1 MKLIN
6 KIIEYVLAF
15 LVVVMVA
22 GCFWQIFTRFIL
34 NDPSKWTEELLR
46 YALIVTRH
54 FIVDAKSIL
63 FSQLHPY

>member
-1 MKLIN
+1 MKLLN

-34 NDPSKWTEELLR
+34 NDPSKWTEELRSEEHTSELQ
-46 YALIVTRH
+46 
-54 FIVDAKSIL
+54 SP
-63 FSQLHPY
+63 S